1 MAREIWSTVDNYLAD
16 LFVGEDTALDAAL
29 EASRAAGLPEIQV
42 SPCQGKLLMLL
53 ALTARAERILE
64 VGTLGGYSTIWL
76 ARGLAPGGRLV
87 TLEISERHAA
97 VARENLRRAD
107 LSEVVE
113 LRVGPAAESLRQ
125 LVEEGRGPF
134 DLIFLDADKP
144 SNPEYLAWSL
154 KLSHSH
160 SEGGLRS
167 GTLIVADN
175 VVREGKVLDAAGTD
189 AAIQGIRLFN
199 QQLAAEPRVQAT
211 VIQTVGVKGYDGFA
225 VARVR

>member
-1 MAREIWSTVDNYLAD
+1 MTQATWSVVDDYLAG
-16 LFVGEDTALDAAL
+16 LFVGEDAAFDSAL

-53 ALTARAERILE
+53 ALVTRAERILE

-76 ARGLAPGGRLV
+76 ARGLAPGGRVV
-87 TLEISERHAA
+87 TLEISERHVA
-97 VARENLRRAD
+97 VARENIRRAGLAD
-107 LSEVVE
+107 VVD

-144 SNPEYLAWSL
+144 SNPQYLAWSL
-154 KLSHSH
+154 QLS
-160 SEGGLRS
+160 RS
-167 GTLIVADN
+167 GTLIIADN
-175 VVREGKVLDAAGTD
+175 IVREGKVLDAASRDT
-189 AAIQGIRLFN
+189 AIQGIRLFN
-199 QQLAAEPRVQAT
+199 ERLAAEPRVQAT

-225 VARVR
+225 VARVK